1 LISQPKIDK
10 LYIPLSFFV
19 LNDVHEMV
27 SCTAT
32 LFSLKSQTLKFK
44 GVKKKDIE
52 KPNREEE
59 YVLQQQ

>member
-1 LISQPKIDK
+1 
-10 LYIPLSFFV
+10 V

-32 LFSLKSQTLKFK
+32 LFSLKSQTSKFK

>member
-1 LISQPKIDK
+1 
-10 LYIPLSFFV
+10 V

-32 LFSLKSQTLKFK
+32 LFSLKSQTSKFK

-52 KPNREEE
+52 KPNRDILINSNDVKV
-59 YVLQQQ
+59 YPSK